1 MCVYCGFTKG
11 AVNMR
16 FFKKSF
22 IGVIIL
28 ACILI
33 CNAFQSNAESRFN
46 IKGTVLQGYSGSN
59 TSVLVPNK
67 IKVIGKK
74 AFADNK
80 KVKKIIISDGVTQI
94 KSSAFKGCT
103 KLKKIEISASVKK
116 IASNAFDKC
125 KNLTIITQKGTY
137 ALKFAK
143 KKNIPCKI
151 KNSNNSNEEPTAS
164 KYNIT
169 GIECYMYTAGTYPC
183 YAEKKIVVNSSD
195 FDKIYESL
203 LLFDS
208 GIKAENEDMISGG
221 RTLRVIIN
229 FSDKESRTIE
239 CNPGVYMEGDTV
251 NKLASN
257 ISISEFWDSIEG
269 EITEEIL

>member
-1 MCVYCGFTKG
+1 
-11 AVNMR
+11 MR

-151 KNSNNSNEEPTAS
+151 KNSSNSNEEPAAS

-229 FSDKESRTIE
+229 FSDKKSRTIE

>member
-1 MCVYCGFTKG
+1 
-11 AVNMR
+11 MR
-16 FFKKSF
+16 FCKKSF
-22 IGVIIL
+22 VGMVIFV
-28 ACILI
+28 CILI
-33 CNAFQSNAESRFN
+33 CNAFHAGAASEFN

-59 TSVLVPNK
+59 TSVSVPAK
-67 IKVIGKK
+67 IKTIGKK

-80 KVKKIIISDGVTQI
+80 KIKKIIVSDSVTQI
-94 KSSAFKGCT
+94 KSSAFKGCA
-103 KLKKIEISASVKK
+103 KLKKVEISASVKK
-116 IASNAFDKC
+116 IAGNAFSEC

-143 KKNIPCKI
+143 KKGISWKI
-151 KNSNNSNEEPTAS
+151 KNNGNSNEKPTAS

-183 YAEKKIVVNSSD
+183 YAEKKVVANSAD
-195 FDKIYESL
+195 FDKVYESL

-208 GIKAENEDMISGG
+208 GIKAEDEDMIAGG
-221 RTLRVIIN
+221 KVLRVIIN

-239 CNPGVYMEGDTV
+239 CNPGVYMEGKTV
-251 NKLASN
+251 NKLAAD
-257 ISISEFWDSIEG
+257 ISISGFWDSIEA